1 MFLKKK
7 RAIRTI
13 AIAWGKEQAEP
24 TDLSRKIVG
33 NIPAF
38 VYLSR
43 GMPLCLDLS
52 VAKIC

>member
-7 RAIRTI
+7 RAIRTS
-13 AIAWGKEQAEP
+13 AWGKEQAEP

-43 GMPLCLDLS
+43 GMPLCSDLS
-52 VAKIC
+52 VAKLC